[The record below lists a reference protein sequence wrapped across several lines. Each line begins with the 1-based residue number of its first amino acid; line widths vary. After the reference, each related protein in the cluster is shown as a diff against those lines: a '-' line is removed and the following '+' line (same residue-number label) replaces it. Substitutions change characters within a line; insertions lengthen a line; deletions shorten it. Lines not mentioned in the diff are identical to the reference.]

1 MEMSCYYYW
10 GQDDD
15 QKIIFVEQKTLA
27 TNDERV
33 KKYQNEYKNVQTYA
47 QANGY
52 KVVDVATLTPEEYAY
67 YLNLVKTLAG
77 EEIEE
82 SNSMHR

>member
-1 MEMSCYYYW
+1 MEMSCYSYW

-52 KVVDVATLTPEEYAY
+52 KVVDVATLTPEDYAY

>member
-1 MEMSCYYYW
+1 MEMSCYSYW